1 MTQINPL
8 SKNPLNSNSTSR
20 RSGQSGPERRLA
32 LSQGVDLWLSELFD
46 QAIGTHKTWS
56 QDFALVAVGSCGRRE
71 LGASSDLDL
80 VLVHVDAV
88 TPELVAEKLWYP
100 IWDSGVNVDHSVRTI
115 AGARAIASTDVKA
128 FTGLLDARHIAGN
141 EELTLELRGVIAHDW
156 RATAKKSLPEL
167 FELVAERRR
176 NFGELFQLIEP
187 NIKESYGGI
196 RDATILNHLSATWL
210 VDLPH
215 TEWQKA
221 RSFLLDVRDA
231 LAVTANGDRLHMQSQ
246 QAVAAEL
253 GLADPEELLRH
264 TYLAGRKIAYTSELT
279 WYRINQLLAHEKPG
293 FRSLV
298 PRLRGGSQRV
308 REPLAEGVVDGGGEI
323 TLARS
328 ADLFGDPGLLLRV
341 AGASAATQKPIAPM
355 VLESTFDTRLPW
367 NREMRE
373 SFVSLLGA
381 GTGLLNTWEA
391 LDQHGIIEAWLPEWA
406 RLRSAPQFNALHEFT
421 VDRHL
426 IECVLQSQ
434 AFVREVDRPDLLLVA
449 ALLHDIGK
457 CQEGDHSKIGA
468 HMTRTIAPRI
478 GFDLHDTEVLERLVL
493 HHLLLPDIATKRDLD
508 DPDVISGVAVAVK
521 DTRTLELL
529 LALSLSDS
537 RATGPSLR
545 SKWRESLLND
555 LARRVRAHLAGEEH
569 IARDAVMSEVQAKA
583 AEHQGLFLATTH
595 EELGYRVTV
604 GAPDQIGLVAIV
616 AGVLAMNRL
625 AVRAAKVSTIGE
637 RAISEWFVRPLFGE
651 PPAHAALYTDLTRTL
666 AGTFDLKSA
675 LSGRAQS
682 AASRNPVNP
691 LATAQVR
698 IHRVSESQVVLEV
711 RAHDAPALLYRVA
724 SCIAREGIAVTGAKI
739 STLGVDTVDAF
750 FIKRADGGELDI
762 SATESLVSVLEREL
776 EPSP

>member
-1 MTQINPL
+1 M
-8 SKNPLNSNSTSR
+8 SR
-20 RSGQSGPERRLA
+20 RPGQSGPERRLA
-32 LSQGVDLWLSELFD
+32 LSSGVDVWLSELFE

-56 QDFALVAVGSCGRRE
+56 QDFALVAVGSYGRRE
-71 LGASSDLDL
+71 LGANSDLDL
-80 VLVHVDAV
+80 VLVHADSV
-88 TPELVAEKLWYP
+88 TPDLVAEKLWYP

-115 AGARAIASTDVKA
+115 AGARVIAASDVKA

-141 EELTLELRGVIAHDW
+141 EELTLELRGVITHGW

-167 FELVAERRR
+167 FELVAERRT

-196 RDATILNHLSATWL
+196 RDATILGHLSATWL
-210 VDLPH
+210 VDLPR
-215 TEWQKA
+215 TEWQNA

-231 LAVTANGDRLHMQSQ
+231 LAVTSSGDRLHMQSQ
-246 QAVAAEL
+246 QAVAVEL

-279 WYRINQLLAHEKPG
+279 WYRLNQLLAQEKPG
-293 FRSLV
+293 LRSLV
-298 PRLRGGSQRV
+298 PRLRGGSKQV
-308 REPLAEGVVDGGGEI
+308 REPLAEGVVDSGSEI
-323 TLARS
+323 TLARN
-328 ADLFGDPGLLLRV
+328 ADLFSDPGLLLRV
-341 AGASAATQKPIAPM
+341 AGASAAFQKPIAPV
-355 VLESTFDTRLPW
+355 VLESAIATRAPW

-381 GTGLLNTWEA
+381 GPGLLSTWEA
-391 LDQHGIIEAWLPEWA
+391 LDQHGIIEAWFPEWV
-406 RLRSAPQFNALHEFT
+406 RLRSAPQFNALHEYT

-434 AFVREVDRPDLLLVA
+434 AFVRKVDRPDLLLVA

-457 CQEGDHSKIGA
+457 CQKGDHSEIGA
-468 HMTRTIAPRI
+468 HMTRVIAPRI
-478 GFDLHDTEVLERLVL
+478 GFDLEDTEVLERLVL

-508 DPDVISGVAVAVK
+508 DPDVISGVADAVK

-529 LALSLSDS
+529 LALSVSDS

-545 SKWRESLLND
+545 SKWRESLLSD
-555 LARRVRAHLAGEEH
+555 LARRVGAYLAGEDH
-569 IARDAVMSEVQAKA
+569 IVSGAVMTKAHAKA
-583 AEHQGLFLATTH
+583 AEHKGLFLETTR

-604 GAPDQIGLVAIV
+604 GAPDQIGLVATV

-625 AVRAAKVSTIGE
+625 AVRAAKVSTVGE

-651 PPAHAALYTDLTRTL
+651 PPAQEVLHTDLARTL

-675 LSGRAQS
+675 MSGRAQS
-682 AASRNPVNP
+682 AASRQPVDSS
-691 LATAQVR
+691 ATAQVR
-698 IHRVSESQVVLEV
+698 IYRVSESQVVLEV

-762 SATESLVSVLEREL
+762 SATERLVSVLEREL
-776 EPSP
+776 EPLP